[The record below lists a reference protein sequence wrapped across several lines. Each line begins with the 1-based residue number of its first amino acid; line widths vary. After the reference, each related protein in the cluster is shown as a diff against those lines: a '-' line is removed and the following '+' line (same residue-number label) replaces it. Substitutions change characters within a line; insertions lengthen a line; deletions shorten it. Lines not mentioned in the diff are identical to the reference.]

1 MSEHATWQEMLL
13 SPQAK
18 GHFLKICRDE
28 AMQAEAVAY
37 FIKGGLL
44 DNELVIIIAR
54 ASLRNA
60 IISHLN
66 AMGLNIQF
74 FKNQGQL
81 KFMDAEFLLSRIV
94 TSDSLEE
101 CVIHE
106 LIVRPIQIAHLQYGK
121 IRAFGEM
128 TDILWK
134 RKQFDQALQLE
145 KLWDDLS
152 KEYQFALLCTY
163 LSNSFDVND
172 YDESI
177 EHVCQAH
184 SHLLPFEHGEI
195 TSIPAKEEAIDLFR
209 SAWERVIEKIAV
221 AKQIPQAP
229 L

>member
-1 MSEHATWQEMLL
+1 M
-13 SPQAK
+13 
-18 GHFLKICRDE
+18 
-28 AMQAEAVAY
+28 
-37 FIKGGLL
+37 
-44 DNELVIIIAR
+44 
-54 ASLRNA
+54 
-60 IISHLN
+60 
-66 AMGLNIQF
+66 
-74 FKNQGQL
+74 
-81 KFMDAEFLLSRIV
+81 
-94 TSDSLEE
+94 
-101 CVIHE
+101 
-106 LIVRPIQIAHLQYGK
+106 
-121 IRAFGEM
+121 
-128 TDILWK
+128 
-134 RKQFDQALQLE
+134 QLE

-195 TSIPAKEEAIDLFR
+195 TSIPAKEEAIHLFR